1 METTEMCSYPNET
14 KQLTGQSKIC
24 LCVVG
29 RNWCIRIK
37 TMFLLAAGG
46 TERSMKRERCPGPG
60 PVAGKSQ
67 GGAVPSRWGN
77 LSVSSHIRRSHPP
90 QQGFWMS
97 LVSPC
102 PSAHRERGCCASH
115 TGERSSPCNRP
126 ISHSELYSSHPGM
139 FLSLFWI
146 RQCGL
151 ASPSSWLWA
160 LTRLRFPP

>member
-1 METTEMCSYPNET
+1 METMEMRSYLNEI
-14 KQLTGQSKIC
+14 KQLTGQSKIG

-37 TMFLLAAGG
+37 TMFLLAAGEM
-46 TERSMKRERCPGPG
+46 ERNMQRESFPGSG
-60 PVAGKSQ
+60 PVADKSQ
-67 GGAVPSRWGN
+67 GGTVPSHWGN
-77 LSVSSHIRRSHPP
+77 LSVSSHIRRSHRP

-102 PSAHRERGCCASH
+102 PSANRERGCCSSH
-115 TGERSSPCNRP
+115 TGERSSPWNGS
-126 ISHSELYSSHPGM
+126 ISHSELCSSHPGM

-146 RQCGL
+146 WQCGL